1 MLSQGLAGGGEPDRE
16 RGRKE
21 SGPVGA
27 RRPRGVLRG
36 SKKNMSP
43 KVSQVWSAAIRHG
56 ERSASTKG
64 PCLLRFRLQM
74 TWKDAVVVKGE
85 PVFDDSVSSAVRVSR
100 RLPWNT
106 SRPSTRRRFLEGHDD
121 SRQREAGGE
130 GANRSATVFARQ
142 ETAPAAGE
150 YVIFHSLAHATSP
163 AIKKK
168 KKKGRQPSP
177 LVVPP
182 SYSSVALPGANDFQ
196 RAPNSTDHAR
206 EGVEKNCAVVVTV
219 TRACDAL

>member
-168 KKKGRQPSP
+168 KKKRSSTLSSRRSSLLFFCRASRRQ
-177 LVVPP
+177 
-182 SYSSVALPGANDFQ
+182 
-196 RAPNSTDHAR
+196 
-206 EGVEKNCAVVVTV
+206 
-219 TRACDAL
+219 